1 MLRKDADHCRC
12 SAPKL
17 VALPRALRPPFTRED
32 LTRRVTV
39 VSDSSIHCCPAILW
53 EAYTRG
59 ALHEWLGRSDQPP
72 VIALYWNP
80 DTGQLSRVSDAD
92 DAYLRTLM
100 KGISSKPRRKLRW
113 TRPFTTRC
121 LRSLLL
127 ESSSADASSQ
137 GRTGRLTT

>member
-1 MLRKDADHCRC
+1 MLRKGLIIAGAPRRSWDLRSRMRC
-12 SAPKL
+12 VLHSPVKISRDVSVFRL
-17 VALPRALRPPFTRED
+17 V
-32 LTRRVTV
+32 
-39 VSDSSIHCCPAILW
+39 DSLLSGHPL
-53 EAYTRG
+53 G
-59 ALHEWLGRSDQPP
+59 GGKALHEWLGRSDQPP

-100 KGISSKPRRKLRW
+100 KVSSKPRRKLRW

-137 GRTGRLTT
+137 GRTGRLTA